1 MSESSFAKDKQI
13 ALLALVLVGIAP
25 TVSIVTGFALKAGVI
40 AVFVFILTK
49 IWIFALPC
57 YWHLKIDQQQISW
70 SKPKNGGFMVATGL
84 GLGMIVIIFAAYLL
98 LGELMV
104 DEEILRTL
112 LEPVGL
118 TVAWKLGLAILFWV
132 FVNSV
137 LEEYVFRWFI
147 TSKAEI
153 LLNGKWKP
161 IFLSAAIF
169 TLHHTIALSFFISP
183 LGNLIASCGVFVG
196 GSIFSWVYVTYRSV
210 WVAWITH
217 ALADVAIFAIAW
229 HLVIG

>member
-1 MSESSFAKDKQI
+1 MSEASFSNDKQM

-25 TVSIVTGFALKAGVI
+25 TISILTGFGLKAGVI
-40 AVFVFILTK
+40 AIFVFILMK
-49 IWIFALPC
+49 VWIFGLPT
-57 YWHLKIDQQQISW
+57 YWHLKIDGQPISW
-70 SKPKNGGFMVATGL
+70 SKPEKGGYLVATGL
-84 GLGMIVIIFAAYLL
+84 GIGMVVAIVAAYLL
-98 LGELMV
+98 LGELMM
-104 DEEILRTL
+104 DADMLYAL

-118 TVAWKLGLAILFWV
+118 TVAWKFGLAILFWV
-132 FVNSV
+132 FINSV

-153 LLNGKWKP
+153 LLGGKWKP
-161 IFLSAAIF
+161 VFLSAAIF
-169 TLHHTIALSFFISP
+169 TLHHAIALSFFISP
-183 LGNLIASCGVFVG
+183 LGTLIGSFGVFIG

-229 HLVIG
+229 YLIIV

>member
-1 MSESSFAKDKQI
+1 MSQAAFAKDKQL
-13 ALLALVLVGIAP
+13 ALLALMLVGIAP
-25 TVSIVTGFALKAGVI
+25 TISILTGFALKAGII
-40 AVFVFILTK
+40 AVIVFIILK
-49 IWIFALPC
+49 IWIFVLPSF
-57 YWHLKIDQQQISW
+57 WHLKIDQQQISW
-70 SKPKNGGFMVATGL
+70 SKPENGGFMVATGL
-84 GLGMIVIIFAAYLL
+84 GLGMVVVIVAAYLL
-98 LGELMV
+98 LGNLM
-104 DEEILRTL
+104 DQEMLYLL

-132 FVNSV
+132 FINSV

-147 TSKAEI
+147 TSKAEM
-153 LLNGKWKP
+153 LLSGKWKP

-183 LGNLIASCGVFVG
+183 LGTLIGSFGVFVG

>member
-1 MSESSFAKDKQI
+1 MSESSFAKDKQL

-25 TVSIVTGFALKAGVI
+25 TISILTGFALKAGII
-40 AVFVFILTK
+40 AVIVFIILK
-49 IWIFALPC
+49 IWIFALPSFW
-57 YWHLKIDQQQISW
+57 YLKIDQQQISW
-70 SKPKNGGFMVATGL
+70 SKPENGGFMVATGL
-84 GLGMIVIIFAAYLL
+84 GLGMVVVIVASYLL
-98 LGELMV
+98 LGDLL
-104 DEEILRTL
+104 DEEMLYLL

-132 FVNSV
+132 FINSV

-147 TSKAEI
+147 TSKAEM
-153 LLNGKWKP
+153 LLTGKWKP

-183 LGNLIASCGVFVG
+183 LGTLIGSFGVFVG

-229 HLVIG
+229 HLIIG

>member
-1 MSESSFAKDKQI
+1 MGEASFAKDKQI

-25 TVSIVTGFALKAGVI
+25 TVSILTGFALKAGVI
-40 AVFVFILTK
+40 AIIVFILAK

-70 SKPKNGGFMVATGL
+70 SKPENGGFMVATGL
-84 GLGMIVIIFAAYLL
+84 GLGMVATIVTTYFL
-98 LGELMV
+98 LGELV
-104 DEEILRTL
+104 DKEMLYLL

-132 FVNSV
+132 FINSV

-147 TSKAEI
+147 TSKAEM
-153 LLNGKWKP
+153 LLTGKWKP

-169 TLHHTIALSFFISP
+169 TLHHTIALSFFIGP
-183 LGNLIASCGVFVG
+183 LGTLIGSFGVFIG

>member
-1 MSESSFAKDKQI
+1 MSQAAFAKDKQL
-13 ALLALVLVGIAP
+13 ALLALILVGIAP
-25 TVSIVTGFALKAGVI
+25 TISILTGFALKAGII
-40 AVFVFILTK
+40 AVIVFIILK
-49 IWIFALPC
+49 IWIFVLPSF
-57 YWHLKIDQQQISW
+57 WHLKIDQQQISW
-70 SKPKNGGFMVATGL
+70 SKPENGGFMVATGL
-84 GLGMIVIIFAAYLL
+84 GLGMVVAIVAAYLL
-98 LGELMV
+98 LGDLM
-104 DEEILRTL
+104 DEELLYLL

-132 FVNSV
+132 FINSV

-147 TSKAEI
+147 TSKAEM
-153 LLNGKWKP
+153 LLSGKWKP

-169 TLHHTIALSFFISP
+169 TLHHAIALSFFISP
-183 LGNLIASCGVFVG
+183 LGTIIGSCGVFVG

>member
-1 MSESSFAKDKQI
+1 MSQTSFTKDKQL

-25 TVSIVTGFALKAGVI
+25 TISILTGFALKAGII
-40 AVFVFILTK
+40 AVIVFIILK
-49 IWIFALPC
+49 IWIFALPSFW
-57 YWHLKIDQQQISW
+57 YLKIDQQQISW
-70 SKPKNGGFMVATGL
+70 SKPENGGFMVATGL
-84 GLGMIVIIFAAYLL
+84 GLGMVVAIVAAYLL
-98 LGELMV
+98 LGDLM
-104 DEEILRTL
+104 DEEMLYLL

-132 FVNSV
+132 FINSV

-147 TSKAEI
+147 TSKAEM
-153 LLNGKWKP
+153 LLTGKWKP

-183 LGNLIASCGVFVG
+183 LGTLIGSFGVFVG

-229 HLVIG
+229 HLIIG

>member
-1 MSESSFAKDKQI
+1 MSQAAFAKDKQL
-13 ALLALVLVGIAP
+13 ALLALILVGIAP
-25 TVSIVTGFALKAGVI
+25 TISILTGFALKAGII
-40 AVFVFILTK
+40 AVIVFIILK
-49 IWIFALPC
+49 IWIFVLPSF
-57 YWHLKIDQQQISW
+57 WHLKIDQQQISW
-70 SKPKNGGFMVATGL
+70 SKPENGGFMVATGL
-84 GLGMIVIIFAAYLL
+84 GLGMVVVIVAAYLL
-98 LGELMV
+98 LGNLM
-104 DEEILRTL
+104 DQEMLYLL

-132 FVNSV
+132 FINSV

-147 TSKAEI
+147 TSKAEM
-153 LLNGKWKP
+153 LLSGKWKP

-183 LGNLIASCGVFVG
+183 LGTLIGSFGVFVG

>member
-1 MSESSFAKDKQI
+1 MSQAAFAKDKQL
-13 ALLALVLVGIAP
+13 ALLALILVGIAP
-25 TVSIVTGFALKAGVI
+25 TISILTGFALKAGII
-40 AVFVFILTK
+40 AVIVFIILK
-49 IWIFALPC
+49 IWIFALPSF
-57 YWHLKIDQQQISW
+57 WHLKIDQQQISW
-70 SKPKNGGFMVATGL
+70 SKPENGGFMVATGL
-84 GLGMIVIIFAAYLL
+84 GLGMVVVIVAAYLL
-98 LGELMV
+98 LGNLM
-104 DEEILRTL
+104 DEEMLYLL

-132 FVNSV
+132 FINSV

-147 TSKAEI
+147 TSKAEM
-153 LLNGKWKP
+153 LLSGKWKP

-183 LGNLIASCGVFVG
+183 LGTLIGSFGVFVG

>member
-1 MSESSFAKDKQI
+1 MSGSSFAKDKQI

-25 TVSIVTGFALKAGVI
+25 TVSIVTGFALNAGAI

>member
-1 MSESSFAKDKQI
+1 MSQAAFAKDKQL
-13 ALLALVLVGIAP
+13 ALLALMLVGIAP
-25 TVSIVTGFALKAGVI
+25 TISILTGFALKAGII
-40 AVFVFILTK
+40 AVIVFIILK
-49 IWIFALPC
+49 IWIFVLPSF
-57 YWHLKIDQQQISW
+57 WHLKIDQQQISW
-70 SKPKNGGFMVATGL
+70 SKPENGGFMVATGL
-84 GLGMIVIIFAAYLL
+84 GLGMVVVIVAAYLL
-98 LGELMV
+98 LGNLM
-104 DEEILRTL
+104 DEEMLFLL

-132 FVNSV
+132 FINSV

-147 TSKAEI
+147 TSKAEM
-153 LLNGKWKP
+153 LLSGKWKP

-183 LGNLIASCGVFVG
+183 LGTLIGSFGVFVG

>member
-1 MSESSFAKDKQI
+1 MSQASFTKDKQL

-25 TVSIVTGFALKAGVI
+25 TISIVTGFALKAGII
-40 AVFVFILTK
+40 AVIVFIILK
-49 IWIFALPC
+49 IWIFVLPSF
-57 YWHLKIDQQQISW
+57 WHLKIDQQQISW
-70 SKPKNGGFMVATGL
+70 SKPENGGFMVATGL
-84 GLGMIVIIFAAYLL
+84 GLGMVVAIVAAYLL
-98 LGELMV
+98 LGDLM
-104 DEEILRTL
+104 DEELLYLL

-132 FVNSV
+132 FINSV

-147 TSKAEI
+147 TSKAEM
-153 LLNGKWKP
+153 LLSGKWKP

-183 LGNLIASCGVFVG
+183 LGTLIGSFGVFVG

>member
-70 SKPKNGGFMVATGL
+70 SKPENGGFMVATGL
-84 GLGMIVIIFAAYLL
+84 GLGMVVIIFAAYLL

>member
-1 MSESSFAKDKQI
+1 MSQAAFAKDKQL
-13 ALLALVLVGIAP
+13 ALLALMLVGIAP
-25 TVSIVTGFALKAGVI
+25 TISILTGFALKAGII
-40 AVFVFILTK
+40 AVIVFIILK
-49 IWIFALPC
+49 IWIFVLPSF
-57 YWHLKIDQQQISW
+57 WHLKIDQQQISW
-70 SKPKNGGFMVATGL
+70 SKPENGGFMVATGL
-84 GLGMIVIIFAAYLL
+84 GLGMVVVIVAAYLL
-98 LGELMV
+98 LGNLM
-104 DEEILRTL
+104 DEEMLYLL

-132 FVNSV
+132 FINSV

-147 TSKAEI
+147 TSKAEM
-153 LLNGKWKP
+153 LLSGKWKP

-183 LGNLIASCGVFVG
+183 LGTLIGSFGVFVG

>member
-1 MSESSFAKDKQI
+1 MSEASFTKDKQI

-25 TVSIVTGFALKAGVI
+25 TISILTGFALKAGVI
-40 AVFVFILTK
+40 AIIVFILTK

-57 YWHLKIDQQQISW
+57 YWHFKIDQQQISW
-70 SKPKNGGFMVATGL
+70 SKPENGGFMVATGL
-84 GLGMIVIIFAAYLL
+84 GLGMVVAIVSAYLL
-98 LGELMV
+98 LGELMMD
-104 DEEILRTL
+104 DEKLYRL

-118 TVAWKLGLAILFWV
+118 TVAWKLGLVILFWV
-132 FVNSV
+132 FINSV

>member
-1 MSESSFAKDKQI
+1 MSQAAFAKDKQL
-13 ALLALVLVGIAP
+13 ALLALMLVGIAP
-25 TVSIVTGFALKAGVI
+25 TISILTGFALKAGII
-40 AVFVFILTK
+40 AVIVFIILK
-49 IWIFALPC
+49 IWIFALPSF
-57 YWHLKIDQQQISW
+57 WHLKIDQQQISW
-70 SKPKNGGFMVATGL
+70 SKPENGGFMVATGL
-84 GLGMIVIIFAAYLL
+84 GGVDSDILFVTTGRI
-98 LGELMV
+98 LM
-104 DEEILRTL
+104 DEEMLYLL

-132 FVNSV
+132 FINSV

-147 TSKAEI
+147 TSKAEM
-153 LLNGKWKP
+153 LLSGKWKP

-183 LGNLIASCGVFVG
+183 LGTLIGSFGVFVG

>member
-1 MSESSFAKDKQI
+1 MGQASFTKEKQL

-25 TVSIVTGFALKAGVI
+25 TISILTGFALKAGII
-40 AVFVFILTK
+40 AVIVFIILK
-49 IWIFALPC
+49 IWIFVLPSF
-57 YWHLKIDQQQISW
+57 WHLKIDQQQISW
-70 SKPKNGGFMVATGL
+70 SKPENGGFMVATGL
-84 GLGMIVIIFAAYLL
+84 GLGMVVTIVTAYLL
-98 LGELMV
+98 LGELV
-104 DEEILRTL
+104 DKEMLYLL

-132 FVNSV
+132 FINSV

-147 TSKAEI
+147 TSKAEM
-153 LLNGKWKP
+153 LLSGKWKP

-183 LGNLIASCGVFVG
+183 LGTLIGSFGVFVG

>member
-1 MSESSFAKDKQI
+1 
-13 ALLALVLVGIAP
+13 
-25 TVSIVTGFALKAGVI
+25 
-40 AVFVFILTK
+40 
-49 IWIFALPC
+49 
-57 YWHLKIDQQQISW
+57 
-70 SKPKNGGFMVATGL
+70 MVATGL
-84 GLGMIVIIFAAYLL
+84 GLGMVVAIVAAYLL
-98 LGELMV
+98 LGDLM
-104 DEEILRTL
+104 DEEMLYLL

-132 FVNSV
+132 FINSV

-147 TSKAEI
+147 TSKAEM
-153 LLNGKWKP
+153 LLTGKWKP

-183 LGNLIASCGVFVG
+183 LGTLIGSCGVFIG
-196 GSIFSWVYVTYRSV
+196 GTIFSWVYVTYRSV

>member
-1 MSESSFAKDKQI
+1 MSQASSAKDKQI

-25 TVSIVTGFALKAGVI
+25 TISILTGFALKAGII
-40 AVFVFILTK
+40 AVIVFILTK
-49 IWIFALPC
+49 IWIFALPSF
-57 YWHLKIDQQQISW
+57 WHLKIDQQQISW
-70 SKPKNGGFMVATGL
+70 SKPENGGFMVATGL
-84 GLGMIVIIFAAYLL
+84 GLGMVVVIVAAYLL
-98 LGELMV
+98 LGNLM
-104 DEEILRTL
+104 DEEMLYLL

-132 FVNSV
+132 FINSV

-147 TSKAEI
+147 TSKAEM
-153 LLNGKWKP
+153 LLSGKWKP

-183 LGNLIASCGVFVG
+183 LGTLIGSFGVFVG